1 MSFKLENIVRP
12 NVLAMEP
19 YSSARDEYEGTEG
32 VFLDANE
39 NPFPSAVNRYP
50 DPYQRQLKAEIAR
63 VKGVRENQLLIGNG
77 SDEVLDLLF
86 RAFCTPSQDKVVTI
100 KPSYGMYKV
109 LAQTN
114 DVNLIEV
121 ALDANFNL
129 DAESVLFSA
138 KDAKMII
145 LCSPNNP
152 TGNLLNR
159 NEISKILNEFN
170 GIVAIDEAYIDF
182 SNGKTFLQEL
192 TNHQN
197 LVVIQTLSKAYG
209 MAGIRVGI
217 GFAST
222 EIIDVLN
229 KIKPPYN
236 VNSVSQSFA
245 LARLKD
251 MEKVTEE
258 VMQILLE
265 RSRVLEVLM
274 QTTWVEKIFRTDANF
289 ILFKVPNADKLYAY
303 FAKNGVVVRNRSK
316 QYNCENCL
324 RVTIGTHEEN
334 ERFITVLKAFK
345 NPPLQGGSREDMP
358 QN

>member
-1 MSFKLENIVRP
+1 MSFKLENIIRP
-12 NVLAMEP
+12 NVLSMEP
-19 YSSARDEYEGTEG
+19 YSSARDEYEGNEG

-39 NPFPSAVNRYP
+39 NPYPSAVNRYP
-50 DPYQRQLKAEIAR
+50 DPYQRKLKLELAR
-63 VKGVRENQLLIGNG
+63 VKGISEEQILVGNG

-86 RAFCTPSQDKVVTI
+86 RACCIPGSDTVVSI

-121 ALDANFNL
+121 PLDADFNL
-129 DAESVLFSA
+129 DAISILTSA
-138 KDAKMII
+138 KGAKMII

-159 NEISKILNEFN
+159 NEIIKVLNEFK
-170 GIVAIDEAYIDF
+170 GLVVIDEAYIDF

-192 TNHQN
+192 SNFPN

-209 MAGIRVGI
+209 MAGIRVGLA
-217 GFAST
+217 FASPDV
-222 EIIDVLN
+222 IAVLN

-236 VNSVSQSFA
+236 VNSVSQNFA

-251 MEKVTEE
+251 MEKVTQE

-265 RSRVLEVLM
+265 RSRVLEVLL
-274 QTTWVEKIFRTDANF
+274 QTPWIEKIFRTDANF
-289 ILFKVPNADKLYAY
+289 ILFKVPNANELYDF
-303 FAKNGVVVRNRSK
+303 FAQHRVVVRNRSK

-324 RVTIGTHEEN
+324 RVSIGTHEEN
-334 ERFITVLKAFK
+334 ERFIAVLKMFST
-345 NPPLQGGSREDMP
+345 PLEEG
-358 QN
+358 